1 MPKPSDDIQTEIYP
15 SASVQK
21 IFSILSDAGC
31 VKILD
36 MVYEHRQPKIRDL
49 GTRKRYYE
57 RIAKLTR
64 THLITKKKRNGKQ
77 QLQQQQQQQQ
87 QKKTP
92 ANKFGYELT
101 DLGVSVYGILRILRR
116 AKDLHMNLEAIDAL
130 EESIPHEELNKLIE
144 KLIPD
149 ESIRKILLK
158 NRLHLTRLNSIYLR

>member
-1 MPKPSDDIQTEIYP
+1 MPKPSEDIQAESFP
-15 SASVQK
+15 KASVQR

-36 MVYEHRQPKIRDL
+36 MIYEHRQPKIRNL

-64 THLITKKKRNGKQ
+64 AHLITKKKRNGKH
-77 QLQQQQQQQQ
+77 QQQQQQQQ
-87 QKKTP
+87 QQQKTP